1 MKSKK
6 NIVAIISV
14 SIIIIIVAILW
25 LTGVIGLFLNGMSY
39 IGDNTRK
46 FTCKEGY
53 LMTDEYSFSIDFHD
67 LESNVGKEVY
77 NDGESTILV
86 SWLDNTGS
94 SDTGGYR
101 IGFRSY
107 GTYTLNGA
115 ALVSGACHEQVDD
128 TSITT
133 YMTAKMTAGYNDKV
147 YESNVLG
154 TSGLNYKQG
163 DEFSFYIF
171 PTDAYDNGEVSL
183 QEDGIVQLSIKDF
196 YKNIWTRN

>member
-1 MKSKK
+1 MKNKK

-25 LTGVIGLFLNGMSY
+25 FTGFIGLFLNGMSY
-39 IGDNTRK
+39 IGDNTRE
-46 FTCKEGY
+46 FACKEGY
-53 LMTDEYSFSIDFHD
+53 LITDEYSFSIDLQD
-67 LESNVGKEVY
+67 LESNIGKEVY
-77 NDGESTILV
+77 NDGESRILI

-107 GTYTLNGA
+107 GTYTLNSA
-115 ALVSGACHEQVDD
+115 ALVSGARHEQVDGI
-128 TSITT
+128 SMTT
-133 YMTAKMTAGYNDKV
+133 YMTAKMTARYNGKV
-147 YESNVLG
+147 YESSVLG

-183 QEDGIVQLSIKDF
+183 QEDGVVQLSIKDF